1 MSKPSQAGTARWAVA
16 ALLIAAPAL
25 SQAQASGADM
35 NAANNPLTPT
45 IGANLQNLYTGRY
58 YGLDNADGNAVLLRG
73 TLPHKLFGLPQLV
86 RATLPIVTTPD
97 SELTG
102 GRHTGVG
109 DLNLFDL
116 FLFKE
121 GAVELGIGPQLT
133 IPTASR
139 DETGTGKWQGGLAG
153 VLIAPQ
159 HWGLLG
165 GLLTWQHSFAG
176 DSDRPSV
183 ESASLQ
189 PFVMFNLPQ
198 SVYLR
203 STATWNF
210 NLKSNDYSIPI
221 GLGIGKIWKVGRE
234 TYNLFIEPQWTVA
247 HDGVG
252 QPKFQAFMGL
262 NIQFPIGP

>member
-1 MSKPSQAGTARWAVA
+1 M
-16 ALLIAAPAL
+16 
-25 SQAQASGADM
+25 
-35 NAANNPLTPT
+35 
-45 IGANLQNLYTGRY
+45 
-58 YGLDNADGNAVLLRG
+58 
-73 TLPHKLFGLPQLV
+73 

-139 DETGTGKWQGGLAG
+139 DETGTGKWQAGLAG

-159 HWGLLG
+159 PWGLLG

-252 QPKFQAFMGL
+252 QPKFQTFMGL